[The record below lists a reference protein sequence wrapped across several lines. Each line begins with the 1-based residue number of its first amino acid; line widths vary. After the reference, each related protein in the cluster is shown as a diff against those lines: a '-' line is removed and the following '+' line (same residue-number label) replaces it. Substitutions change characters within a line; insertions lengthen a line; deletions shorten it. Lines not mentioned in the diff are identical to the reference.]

1 VLRLS
6 VPARLAYMSLL
17 RGAIGGLE
25 AYYADS
31 PLAPSSQ
38 TVYAWGLAV
47 YEAATNV
54 VRHGYAGG
62 SDAPLTLTVAPEAD
76 RVVFT
81 LSDHGAPNP
90 AWPYAPQP
98 AARFDDG
105 GYGQRII
112 HQVMD
117 EVAYQQDAGGQNH
130 LTMTAYLRR
139 ANG

>member
-1 VLRLS
+1 MLRLS

-31 PLAPSSQ
+31 PLAPTSQ
-38 TVYAWGLAV
+38 VVYAWGLAV

-62 SDAPLTLTVAPEAD
+62 SDAPLTLTVVPGED
-76 RVVFT
+76 CVVFT
-81 LSDHGAPNP
+81 LSDRGAPNP
-90 AWPYAPQP
+90 NWPYAPQT
-98 AARFDDG
+98 ATRFDDG
-105 GYGQRII
+105 GYGQHII

-117 EVAYQQDAGGQNH
+117 EVAYHQDDTGQNH
-130 LTMTAYLRR
+130 LTMTAYLH
-139 ANG
+139 

>member
-1 VLRLS
+1 MLRLS

-31 PLAPSSQ
+31 PLAPTSR

-62 SDAPLTLTVAPEAD
+62 SDEPITLTVAPGED

-81 LSDHGAPNP
+81 LIDGGAPNP
-90 AWPYAPQP
+90 AWPYAPQT
-98 AARFDDG
+98 ASRFEDG

-117 EVAYQQDAGGQNH
+117 EVAYRQDASGQNR
-130 LTMTAYLRR
+130 LMMTAYL
-139 ANG
+139 N

>member
-25 AYYADS
+25 AFYADN
-31 PLAPSSQ
+31 PLAPPSQ
-38 TVYAWGLAV
+38 TVYAWGLAI

-62 SDAPLTLTVAPEAD
+62 SDDLVTLTVAPGTD

-81 LSDHGAPNP
+81 LADRGAPNP
-90 AWPYAPQP
+90 AWPYAPQ
-98 AARFDDG
+98 AAADFEDG

-112 HQVMD
+112 QQVMD
-117 EVAYQQDAGGQNH
+117 EVAYHQDATGQNI
-130 LTMTAYLRR
+130 LTMTAWL
-139 ANG
+139 A